1 MSKEL
6 KLSLSTKSIKE
17 LIKKLDKIPQIVEKE
32 TENSVKEVMAEAYIV
47 TVLESRPVDTGETRN
62 STEVTVANG
71 KGILSQTG
79 DHVFENEFGD
89 GLDAG
94 KYPGIRPSS
103 FPTHSGSYTFT
114 PTNPQSRYYHV
125 KGNGEVRTLT
135 SEGQHARAQMYKGGQ
150 YIRNNLPRVLKEKV
164 SGALSKI

>member
-17 LIKKLDKIPQIVEKE
+17 LIKKLDKIPQIVGQE
-32 TENSVKEVMAEAYIV
+32 TENSVKEVMAEAYMV
-47 TVLESRPVDTGETRN
+47 TVLNSPFDTGETRN
-62 STEVTVANG
+62 STEVQVANG

-89 GLDAG
+89 GSIAG
-94 KYPGIRPSS
+94 DYPGVRPSS
-103 FPTHSGSYTFT
+103 FPTHYGNYSFT

-125 KGNGEVRTLT
+125 KGNGKVRTLT
-135 SEGQHARAQMYKGGQ
+135 SEGQPAHAQMYNGGQ
-150 YIRNNLPRVLKEKV
+150 YIRNHLPRVLKEKV

>member
-17 LIKKLDKIPQIVEKE
+17 LIKKLDKIPQIVGQE
-32 TENSVKEVMAEAYIV
+32 TENSVREVMAEAYMV
-47 TVLESRPVDTGETRN
+47 TVLSSPHDTGATRN
-62 STEVTVANG
+62 STDVQVANG

-89 GLDAG
+89 GSIAG
-94 KYPGIRPSS
+94 SYPGVRPSS
-103 FPTHSGSYTFT
+103 FPTHSGIYTFT

-125 KGNGEVRTLT
+125 KGNKVMEITA
-135 SEGQHARAQMYKGGQ
+135 EGQPAHAQMYNGGQ
-150 YIRNNLPRVLKEKV
+150 YIRNHLPRVLKEKV

>member
-17 LIKKLDKIPQIVEKE
+17 LIKKLDKIPQIVGQE
-32 TENSVKEVMAEAYIV
+32 TENSVKEVMAEAYMV
-47 TVLESRPVDTGETRN
+47 TVLSSPFDTGETRN
-62 STEVTVANG
+62 STEVQVANG

-89 GLDAG
+89 GLNAG
-94 KYPGIRPSS
+94 SYPGVRPSG
-103 FPTHSGSYTFT
+103 FPTHSSDYYFT
-114 PTNPQSRYYHV
+114 PTNPQSRYFHA
-125 KGNGEVRTLT
+125 KSNGKARELH
-135 SEGQHARAQMYKGGQ
+135 SDGQIAHAQMYNGGQ
-150 YIRNNLPRVLKEKV
+150 YIRNHLPRVLKEKV